1 MHRQRLGFPPGA
13 RRSFAGARR
22 RSKPA
27 RADERDEENARLKAK
42 VGELTMEGEVL
53 RGEDRPPGGRPPFSR
68 QEVEAMS
75 QARFTSTGRAYGL
88 KRVCALWG
96 LARSTVYAQRRREA
110 VPVHERPTPNKR
122 GPVGPCTDAELLGHI
137 RQVLED
143 SPFHGEGYRK
153 VWARLRFAGIR
164 TSKERVRCLMR
175 EAGLQAPHRVG
186 KPRGPKAHN
195 GTIRTE
201 RPDRMWGTHMTTTVT
216 TEEGMASVFVAVD
229 HCSVDCVGIHAA
241 KSGNRFEAL
250 EPIRQGVAERFAGLE
265 ADVAE
270 GLKVRHDHGP
280 AYLSDDFQREIAYLG
295 MTSSPSF
302 VRAPEGN
309 GYCEWFIRI
318 LKENLLWVRSFAT
331 VEELR
336 WALLEFKN
344 LYNHHWILEGCGY
357 RTPAQARQEKLAQ
370 VAEAA

>member
-1 MHRQRLGFPPGA
+1 M
-13 RRSFAGARR
+13 
-22 RSKPA
+22 
-27 RADERDEENARLKAK
+27 NAP
-42 VGELTMEGEVL
+42 
-53 RGEDRPPGGRPPFSR
+53 RP
-68 QEVEAMS
+68 
-75 QARFTSTGRAYGL
+75 
-88 KRVCALWG
+88 
-96 LARSTVYAQRRREA
+96 
-110 VPVHERPTPNKR
+110 HKR

-164 TSKERVRCLMR
+164 TSKERVRRLMR

-201 RPDRMWGTHMTTTVT
+201 RPDRMWGTDMTTTVT

-270 GLKVRHDHGP
+270 GLKVRRP
-280 AYLSDDFQREIAYLG
+280 RPRLSVRDFQREIAYLG
-295 MTSSPSF
+295 MTQDRLPLRAGSPREPMATAS
-302 VRAPEGN
+302 GSW
-309 GYCEWFIRI
+309 GI
-318 LKENLLWVRSFAT
+318 LKLRIALWVRSFAT
-331 VEELR
+331 VEPP
-336 WALLEFKN
+336 AVGFCSFKTP
-344 LYNHHWILEGCGY
+344 LYNHHHGFNRVSYGY
-357 RTPAQARQEKLAQ
+357 PRTPDYFAFAKWPIQEELNLMKQ
-370 VAEAA
+370 MSRE

>member
-1 MHRQRLGFPPGA
+1 
-13 RRSFAGARR
+13 
-22 RSKPA
+22 
-27 RADERDEENARLKAK
+27 
-42 VGELTMEGEVL
+42 
-53 RGEDRPPGGRPPFSR
+53 
-68 QEVEAMS
+68 MS

-164 TSKERVRCLMR
+164 TSKERMRRLMR

-201 RPDRMWGTHMTTTVT
+201 RPDRMWGTDMTTTVT

-295 MTSSPSF
+295 HDQF
-302 VRAPEGN
+302 AQLRAGAR
-309 GYCEWFIRI
+309 GKW
-318 LKENLLWVRSFAT
+318 LL
-331 VEELR
+331 
-336 WALLEFKN
+336 
-344 LYNHHWILEGCGY
+344 
-357 RTPAQARQEKLAQ
+357 
-370 VAEAA
+370 